1 MSRRTA
7 IFEHEHE
14 QDRQPL
20 TIAQVLHLPIVW
32 LVLGVMLAT
41 LMLIVGT
48 RFAVHTT
55 PSAPADMFMQ
65 SVVKRDGALGW
76 HQLCPALQARLP
88 LGQLAEQARTQLTAE
103 SHEGLTLKVDYIGA
117 HPRPEGGQLRFYVV
131 TAHRSSDGWMG
142 TRTYVVYTQASGCVE
157 DVQNF

>member
-1 MSRRTA
+1 MSQRTT

-14 QDRQPL
+14 QDRQPA

-32 LVLGVMLAT
+32 LVLGVTLAT
-41 LMLIVGT
+41 LLLVVGT
-48 RFAVHTT
+48 RFAVHAT
-55 PSAPADMFMQ
+55 PPAPADVFMQ

-88 LGQLAEQARTQLTAE
+88 LNQLAGQARTQLSAE
-103 SHEGLTLKVDYIGA
+103 SRQGLTLRADYIGA
-117 HPRPEGGQLRFYVV
+117 HSRPEGGQMRFYVV
-131 TAHRSSDGWMG
+131 TAHRSSDGWVG